1 MMDTDAKLINL
12 YDISGSLR
20 VGDTI
25 TFEGA
30 PYYPWYL
37 KLWYHL
43 RYMRHN
49 NPMYKKPELR
59 QFVVTWGEDSGQ
71 LEP

>member
-1 MMDTDAKLINL
+1 MIDLNT
-12 YDISGSLR
+12 ISGSLQ
-20 VGDTI
+20 VGDVI
-25 TFEGA
+25 TFEGV

-59 QFVVTWGEDSGQ
+59 QFVVSWGSGSSHGI
-71 LEP
+71 EPR

>member
-1 MMDTDAKLINL
+1 MSDQITIGSIN
-12 YDISGSLR
+12 GSLR

-25 TFEGA
+25 TFEGV

-59 QFVVTWGEDSGQ
+59 QFVVTWGEDAYNI
-71 LEP
+71 EDRP